1 MSIRTDLNE
10 MLLRDVF
17 EAYTQAEQR
26 MLERLAKRV
35 KRGVTDT
42 GWTEEKFN
50 DVQKLR
56 REVEATLGDVN
67 QLAKAKLSDGII
79 KAYKAGVASAS
90 KDMKKVE
97 SILNDFVPEHIQ
109 RMILETNNLIDNTS
123 FQILRNTQDAYRSI
137 ISETSTQALLGV
149 ETRLETAQNA
159 LNMFAAKG
167 ITGFVDR
174 AGRRWDLAS
183 YVEMATRTATA
194 RAALQGHIDR
204 QTEIGND
211 LVMVSSIGTTCPI
224 CAQWQGKVLSIS
236 GKTPGYSSLDN
247 AKAAGLFHPNCK
259 HTITAYFP
267 EIDDYEPPV
276 TKNNPEKY
284 EATQE
289 QRYNERQIRKW
300 KRVEAAA
307 MTPEAKAKAAN
318 MVKKWQG
325 IQREHV
331 AEWDLRRQYGRES
344 IRKVNGMS
352 QVAREEVFTTTI
364 GGNPKEIFKIL
375 GDGTEYKK
383 WLRKEIISLDE
394 LSLDKKNMSLTE
406 IYKKYI
412 GDTPSKDFKALE
424 LKETTYAR
432 WLKQQVEDI
441 GVGYKIRVAEPPQPP
456 ASIVSSKLTPTEKY
470 KKYIGLTP
478 SKDYKALGIT
488 DKSYAKWLKEQAD
501 LAEAKASNGL
511 SKIPVS
517 KQGPVQVKVPKKS
530 KPVVKTREKL
540 IKEKIDS
547 MSNKVNFKEALKGA
561 NLNSNAIANIESKF
575 NAIDNDNFKKLL
587 SLNQKNLMYKNDS
600 SSFFMPNT
608 KKIHVSFK
616 DEIRNI
622 RGSYVTTFHETGHFL
637 DDAYGYISND
647 KTLIESLNND
657 FKKKLTE
664 YEKAWGKIDAKI
676 KINNQLRKDGGLA
689 NGVSD
694 TLDGLSLGEV
704 KGSFAHGKD
713 YWMQSGSEQGRYR
726 TVSREFFAH
735 ACGAL
740 IDKKKYEYM
749 QEWFPSSMK
758 RFEEILKETVEKE
771 AAKLIKQN

>member
-109 RMILETNNLIDNTS
+109 RMVLETNNLIDNTS
-123 FQILRNTQDAYRSI
+123 FQILRNTQDVYRQV

-236 GKTPGYSSLDN
+236 GKTQGYSSLDS

-267 EIDDYEPPV
+267 EIDDYKPPV
-276 TKNNPEKY
+276 TRNNPEKY

-300 KRVEAAA
+300 KRVEAVA

-325 IQREHV
+325 IQRAHI

-344 IRKVNGMS
+344 IKNRVGDASKVRTKPEPKPTPKVVDKPKQERLLDTADEVKAFKGKPEEYIKRFAGDAVNAKDAVRD
-352 QVAREEVFTTTI
+352 VADWVYGAAYPINKALREGTQMLARDKSVFDTMETLI
-364 GGNPKEIFKIL
+364 QKMPKW
-375 GDGTEYKK
+375 GDKTLYRGVRVNKDTAQK
-383 WLRKEIISLDE
+383 WLSLKKGDN
-394 LSLDKKNMSLTE
+394 LDMPGITSWASKADDAKFYAS
-406 IYKKYI
+406 IKDHGAYS
-412 GDTPSKDFKALE
+412 GDTPVLIKARKGAEEAEAISLKKLFDGKRDEIVFSKDTDFEVEWVGKTQNGIEVWVKPKA
-424 LKETTYAR
+424 R
-432 WLKQQVEDI
+432 
-441 GVGYKIRVAEPPQPP
+441 
-456 ASIVSSKLTPTEKY
+456 
-470 KKYIGLTP
+470 
-478 SKDYKALGIT
+478 
-488 DKSYAKWLKEQAD
+488 
-501 LAEAKASNGL
+501 N
-511 SKIPVS
+511 
-517 KQGPVQVKVPKKS
+517 
-530 KPVVKTREKL
+530 
-540 IKEKIDS
+540 
-547 MSNKVNFKEALKGA
+547 
-561 NLNSNAIANIESKF
+561 
-575 NAIDNDNFKKLL
+575 KKL
-587 SLNQKNLMYKNDS
+587 
-600 SSFFMPNT
+600 
-608 KKIHVSFK
+608 
-616 DEIRNI
+616 
-622 RGSYVTTFHETGHFL
+622 
-637 DDAYGYISND
+637 
-647 KTLIESLNND
+647 
-657 FKKKLTE
+657 
-664 YEKAWGKIDAKI
+664 
-676 KINNQLRKDGGLA
+676 
-689 NGVSD
+689 
-694 TLDGLSLGEV
+694 
-704 KGSFAHGKD
+704 
-713 YWMQSGSEQGRYR
+713 
-726 TVSREFFAH
+726 
-735 ACGAL
+735 
-740 IDKKKYEYM
+740 
-749 QEWFPSSMK
+749 
-758 RFEEILKETVEKE
+758 
-771 AAKLIKQN
+771 